1 VAGRH
6 EPGSRASFYVS
17 LATAVLRAALVA
29 LAVAL
34 GIFVLSKAF
43 PGDGQAITEEP
54 GAPATVPAP
63 PPGQTVSPLPTRA
76 SPQVSEPSEVS
87 IQVLNGTSV
96 SGLAD
101 ETRLVLE
108 DAGYDVLTIG
118 NANRSYETT
127 TLFYHPRSQ
136 VDAEALA
143 QQFFPGA
150 ILEETAPDADVDV
163 TVIIGADYAATQEAG
178 EVSPTPTETA

>member
-1 VAGRH
+1 M
-6 EPGSRASFYVS
+6 
-17 LATAVLRAALVA
+17 ATAVLRAALVA

-43 PGDGQAITEEP
+43 PSDGQAITEEP
-54 GAPATVPAP
+54 GAVISPTAPVAPAISP
-63 PPGQTVSPLPTRA
+63 PPTRA

-101 ETRLVLE
+101 DTRLLLE

-127 TLFYHPRSQ
+127 TLFYHPKSR

-143 QQFFPGA
+143 QQFFSGA

-178 EVSPTPTETA
+178 EETPATEETA

>member
-1 VAGRH
+1 MAGRH
-6 EPGSRASFYVS
+6 EPGSRASFFIS

-43 PGDGQAITEEP
+43 PGSEQAITEEP

-63 PPGQTVSPLPTRA
+63 PPAISPPPTRA

-87 IQVLNGTSV
+87 IQVLNGTTV

-101 ETRLVLE
+101 DTRLVLE

-127 TLFYHPRSQ
+127 TLFYHPRSR

-163 TVIIGADYAATQEAG
+163 TVIIGADFAERAAAVEA
-178 EVSPTPTETA
+178 SPTA

>member
-6 EPGSRASFYVS
+6 GPGSRSTFYIS

-43 PGDGQAITEEP
+43 PGSGQAITEEP
-54 GAPATVPAP
+54 GAPASPTAPAATAISP
-63 PPGQTVSPLPTRA
+63 PQTRA

-87 IQVLNGTSV
+87 VQILNGTSV

-127 TLFYHPRSQ
+127 TLFYHPKSQ
-136 VDAEALA
+136 ADAEALA

-163 TVIIGADYAATQEAG
+163 TVIIGADYAETQEAG
-178 EVSPTPTETA
+178 EASPTPEETA